1 MTEFISRLPIL
12 TFLTSFLVH
21 YYILVESI
29 SSFRGF
35 RSFTI
40 FFGIGTT
47 EADSVDSDQM
57 PYFMLS
63 ELGLRCFA

>member
-1 MTEFISRLPIL
+1 MTEFRSRLPIL
-12 TFLTSFLVH
+12 TFMTSFLAH

-40 FFGIGTT
+40 FFAIETT

-57 PYFMLS
+57 PHFMVS